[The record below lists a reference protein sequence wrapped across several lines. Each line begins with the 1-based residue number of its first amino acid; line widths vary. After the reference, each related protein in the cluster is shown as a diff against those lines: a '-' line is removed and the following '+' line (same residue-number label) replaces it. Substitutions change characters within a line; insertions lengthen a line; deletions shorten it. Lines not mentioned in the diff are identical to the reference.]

1 MWSHTNIFLIIS
13 YLISSLIYLLASFSC
28 VKYRLTSTAKWT
40 FLARVLLSHISTRFC
55 SHISIS
61 WICFQTHF
69 CKLHLLLYNLNYI
82 DNISLGRVVSMKT
95 KSNALETFFKKWHLK
110 SAIEVDA
117 DTSVNLLGEIKRLF
131 KSKDSTLRLLCRAL
145 TLLFHSKH
153 QLEDNDASVA
163 QAGSL
168 CPLWEELWAPHLISR
183 SKMHAYV
190 SKKKKP
196 LRVYMNHL
204 VYDSMLQPAFFQM
217 NTMAVN
223 KGTSSHTNPLTPK
236 NYSLFARRWCH
247 SFLHHFAFVYCLFS
261 WQEFIL
267 FAVRHY
273 VLLTKNNNFALMPRE
288 IQNYFAKNQY
298 KEFLKEEK
306 IYYWS
311 HVTK

>member
-40 FLARVLLSHISTRFC
+40 FQARVLLSHISTRFC

-183 SKMHAYV
+183 SKTHAYV
-190 SKKKKP
+190 SKKKKKK
-196 LRVYMNHL
+196 NH
-204 VYDSMLQPAFFQM
+204 
-217 NTMAVN
+217 
-223 KGTSSHTNPLTPK
+223 
-236 NYSLFARRWCH
+236 
-247 SFLHHFAFVYCLFS
+247 
-261 WQEFIL
+261 
-267 FAVRHY
+267 
-273 VLLTKNNNFALMPRE
+273 
-288 IQNYFAKNQY
+288 
-298 KEFLKEEK
+298 
-306 IYYWS
+306 
-311 HVTK
+311 